1 MNPSRIALRL
11 LLVLPMLFAA
21 RAASA
26 QAPAPP
32 KGFATTTLG
41 VIELGPEIEGMK
53 GRVLRMSTTTVAPGS
68 VMPAHPHKDRP
79 EIIFVREGSLTEIRN
94 GTAKD
99 YGPGSVLIMTLDV
112 QTQLVNDF
120 HIASSIPDTSAV
132 GHMYTMAPTAT
143 PTVVVSPSPTPQ

>member
-26 QAPAPP
+26 QVPAPP
-32 KGFATTTLG
+32 KGFNTTTLG
-41 VIELGPEIEGMK
+41 VIDLGPEIEGMK

-79 EIIFVREGSLTEIRN
+79 EIIYVREGIITEIRN
-94 GTAKD
+94 GTAKEH
-99 YGPGSVLIMTLDV
+99 GPGSVLIMTHDTVHGLENRSSAPV
-112 QTQLVNDF
+112 VY
-120 HIASSIPDTSAV
+120 IA
-132 GHMYTMAPTAT
+132 APIAKQ
-143 PTVVVSPSPTPQ
+143 P